1 MFVNVSPASY
11 NRHETSISLLFAER
25 VKMVT
30 NKPTKNIE
38 SKEMAK
44 IKQELTDVVYE
55 RDKFKSILMR
65 SGMSSDDLD
74 RLVRQ

>member
-1 MFVNVSPASY
+1 MFVNVSPATY

-38 SKEMAK
+38 SKEIAK
-44 IKQELTDVVYE
+44 IKQELIDIAYE
-55 RDKFKSILMR
+55 RDRFRSVLMR

-74 RLVRQ
+74 RIVRQ

>member
-1 MFVNVSPASY
+1 MFVNVSPATY

-38 SKEMAK
+38 SKEIAK
-44 IKQELTDVVYE
+44 IKQELINIAYE
-55 RDKFKSILMR
+55 RDRFRSVLMR

-74 RLVRQ
+74 RIVRQ